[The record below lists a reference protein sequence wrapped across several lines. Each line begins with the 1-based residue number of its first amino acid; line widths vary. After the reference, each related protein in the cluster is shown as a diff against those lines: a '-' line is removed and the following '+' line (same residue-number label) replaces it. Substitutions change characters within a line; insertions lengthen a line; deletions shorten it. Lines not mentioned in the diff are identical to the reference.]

1 MGRNKSPGLDC
12 LLREKVLLVSM
23 AVCDWMGKSSEFDD
37 KFLKLCQTLMFS
49 LSFLSTNRSAATK
62 VTVAA
67 DMSFKHIRE
76 IDCTLYF

>member
-23 AVCDWMGKSSEFDD
+23 AVCDWMGKSSEFDG
-37 KFLKLCQTLMFS
+37 KFLKLCQTLDVFTFVFVYKS
-49 LSFLSTNRSAATK
+49 SAATK